1 MVNSEMPMTI
11 DFLLTLLS
19 FNKALFNIFFIFTF
33 YKRTHPIFLMK
44 KTGLIFSSIFVMT
57 ILFAGDAFSQSP
69 MVNFQKVS
77 YPRIPEALNRTEDSI
92 KAQFE
97 RQHLSWPPEEMYVR
111 SFKYDRQLEVW
122 VKGNA
127 KEPYKLFK
135 TYKVCTQSGTTG
147 PKRAEG
153 DYQVPEGFYYINEF
167 NPNSNYHLALGL
179 NYPNAS
185 DRILSDSLRPGSAIF
200 IHGNCVSTG
209 CIPLTDVYIE
219 ELYVIASNVKAQGEE
234 FIPVHV
240 FPVRYNVKKSMD
252 YLTENMKTRPN
263 LKEFNANLKEMFDY
277 FEAKKQLPIVMVNK
291 KGEYVLD

>member
-1 MVNSEMPMTI
+1 MKKSILFVA
-11 DFLLTLLS
+11 FLTATLLLS
-19 FNKALFNIFFIFTF
+19 A
-33 YKRTHPIFLMK
+33 
-44 KTGLIFSSIFVMT
+44 
-57 ILFAGDAFSQSP
+57 DAFSQSP
-69 MVNFQKVS
+69 LMSIQRVAYS
-77 YPRIPEALNRTEDSI
+77 RIPDELNRTEDSI
-92 KAQFE
+92 KKQFE
-97 RQHLSWPPEEMYVR
+97 RQHLTWPPQEMYVR

-122 VKGNA
+122 VKGDA

-185 DRILSDSLRPGSAIF
+185 DRILSDSLRPGGAIY
-200 IHGNCVSTG
+200 IHGSCVSTG
-209 CIPLTDVYIE
+209 CIPLTDAYIE

-240 FPVRYNVKKSMD
+240 FPVRYNVKKSMEF
-252 YLTENMKTRPN
+252 LTENMKDKPQ
-263 LKEFNANLKEMFDY
+263 LQLFNSNLKEMFDY